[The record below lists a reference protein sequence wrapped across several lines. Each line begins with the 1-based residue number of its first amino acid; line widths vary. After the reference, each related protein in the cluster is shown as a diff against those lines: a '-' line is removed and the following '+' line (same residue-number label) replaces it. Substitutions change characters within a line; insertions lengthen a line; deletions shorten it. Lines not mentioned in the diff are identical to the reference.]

1 MKQRLSLIILVAIL
15 LAGFAVRLYRFDN
28 PLADW
33 HSWRQAETSSVS
45 RNFAQNGFDLLHPR
59 MVNISN
65 VQSGLENPQ
74 GYFFVEFPI
83 YNAAQAGL
91 FKLFGVL
98 TIEQWGRLVS
108 IFSSTFAA
116 LFLYLLVSRHS
127 NQKIGLF
134 TAFFYALTPFNI
146 YFGRTILADTSMV
159 MALLGGIYFFDRWV
173 ETQDKKHKTND
184 KQWLWFSLSL
194 LFTTLAF
201 LLKPFSL
208 FFTLPMLYLAITHF
222 RWGIFKK
229 WQLFLFALVSIA
241 PLVAW
246 RMWMMH
252 FPEGIPANQWL
263 FNGNGIRFRPSFFRW
278 IFYERLTL
286 LISGYFGMVF
296 LLFGVYKVRA
306 LKEWL
311 FFVSFLVSSLLYV
324 FVVATG
330 NVQHDYYQIPIM
342 PSIAIFFAIGSYY
355 LSLWMVKK
363 IPVGRIL
370 LSICLVGFFFFS
382 WQRVGDYFNINHRS
396 IVVAGEAVNR
406 LTPKD
411 AKVIASYN
419 GDTTFLYQTN
429 RSGWASFEK
438 DLPVMI
444 DMGADYLVFANP
456 VKDDYRF
463 EKEYK
468 VVASTKDYIIFDLKA
483 RK

>member
-1 MKQRLSLIILVAIL
+1 M
-15 LAGFAVRLYRFDN
+15 
-28 PLADW
+28 
-33 HSWRQAETSSVS
+33 T
-45 RNFAQNGFDLLHPR
+45 
-59 MVNISN
+59 
-65 VQSGLENPQ
+65 
-74 GYFFVEFPI
+74 
-83 YNAAQAGL
+83 
-91 FKLFGVL
+91 
-98 TIEQWGRLVS
+98 
-108 IFSSTFAA
+108 
-116 LFLYLLVSRHS
+116 
-127 NQKIGLF
+127 
-134 TAFFYALTPFNI
+134 
-146 YFGRTILADTSMV
+146 
-159 MALLGGIYFFDRWV
+159 
-173 ETQDKKHKTND
+173 
-184 KQWLWFSLSL
+184 
-194 LFTTLAF
+194 
-201 LLKPFSL
+201 
-208 FFTLPMLYLAITHF
+208 
-222 RWGIFKK
+222 
-229 WQLFLFALVSIA
+229 
-241 PLVAW
+241 
-246 RMWMMH
+246 H

-296 LLFGVYKVRA
+296 LLVGVYKVKA

-342 PSIAIFFAIGSYY
+342 PSLAIFFAIGSYY
-355 LSLWMVKK
+355 LSLWTVKK
-363 IPVGRIL
+363 LPLGRIL
-370 LSICLVGFFFFS
+370 VSICLVGFFFFS

-396 IVVAGEAVNR
+396 IVAAGEAVDR

-438 DLPVMI
+438 DLPIMI

-456 VKDDYRF
+456 VKDDFRF
-463 EKEYK
+463 AKEYK